1 MDTFVTAILTIST
14 AVFAVPVTI
23 FLMEVIAA
31 ATLSRRS
38 VVPLD
43 SANCD
48 QWKQLAVLVPA
59 HNESTGLLPT
69 LADIKQQLRPG
80 DRVLIVAD
88 NCTDDTA
95 AVVSAHGAEVVERHD
110 GTKLGKGFALD
121 FGLKHIGLNPPDTV
135 VMVDADCRLE
145 PNAIERLRRICA
157 VTHRPVQAAYL
168 MKAPENVQ
176 LSLAV
181 AEFAWRVKNWLRPL
195 GLWTLGFPCQ
205 LTGTS
210 MAFPWDVI
218 RGVDLATGWIVEDL
232 KLGLDL
238 ASQGH
243 PPLFCPSARVTSQ
256 FASSLRG
263 AETQRDRW
271 ERGHLMTIASAPRLI
286 IKAIT
291 RRDWNLLVLAL
302 DLAVPPLS
310 LLALLSTGIFVITGL
325 YALLGFSLWPFVL
338 CTAAV
343 LAFLLATSVAWAQ
356 CGRDVV
362 PVNATFLIAAYIVKK
377 IGFYCAMLSNK
388 FDAQWIR
395 TDRGKPK

>member
-1 MDTFVTAILTIST
+1 MDTSVTAILTISA
-14 AVFAVPVTI
+14 AVFAVPVAI
-23 FLMEVIAA
+23 FLMEVISAT
-31 ATLSRRS
+31 TLSRRS
-38 VVPLD
+38 VAPLD
-43 SANCD
+43 SADGD
-48 QWKQLAVLVPA
+48 QRRRVAVLIPA

-80 DRVLIVAD
+80 DRVLVVAD

-95 AVVSAHGAEVVERHD
+95 AVASVHGAEVVERHD
-110 GTKLGKGFALD
+110 GTKIGKGYALD
-121 FGLKHIGLNPPDTV
+121 FGLKHIGLDPPDVV

-145 PNAIERLRRICA
+145 ANTLEQLRRTCI
-157 VTHRPVQAAYL
+157 VTNRPAQAAYL
-168 MKAPENVQ
+168 MKAPEDAQ
-176 LSLAV
+176 ISLAV

-195 GLWTLGFPCQ
+195 GLWALGFPCQ
-205 LTGTS
+205 LVGAG

-218 RGVDLATGWIVEDL
+218 RGVDLATSWIVEDL

-256 FASSLRG
+256 FASSLKG

-271 ERGHLMTIASAPRLI
+271 ERGLLMTIAAAPRLI

-291 RRDWNLLVLAL
+291 LRDWNLLVLAI
-302 DLAVPPLS
+302 DLSVPPLS

-325 YALLGFSLWPFVL
+325 YALLGFSLWPFVFN
-338 CTAAV
+338 AVAV
-343 LAFLLATSVAWAQ
+343 LAFLIATGVAWAA

-362 PVNATFLIAAYIVKK
+362 PLNAAFLIAAYIVKK

-388 FDAQWIR
+388 FDGQWIR
-395 TDRGKPK
+395 TDRGNTK